1 MQRDDGDLVHHV
13 EVSAVGGGEL
23 ELLCKEMHNR
33 IAHDWLELST
43 LAVFIDRSS
52 REY

>member
-13 EVSAVGGGEL
+13 EVPAVGGGEQ

-33 IAHDWLELST
+33 IAHNWFELCT
-43 LAVFIDRSS
+43 VFIDRSF